1 MSSLPVKPTRIRI
14 LVVEDEA
21 VVARDICQQ
30 LREQGYDPVANTA
43 TGEAAIDL
51 AGQHRP
57 DLVLMDIHLAG
68 EMDGITAART
78 IRERFALP
86 VVFLTAFSGRET
98 LERAREAEPFGY
110 IIKPFDEQDLRT
122 VIEMAVFKHRAEA
135 RQRAS
140 EARYR
145 ALTESAHD
153 GIITVDAA
161 GNIANW
167 NRGATHIF
175 GYTASAILG
184 QSLSL
189 LLPARF
195 RADHHGN
202 VAHVMSGAEHR
213 AIGQTIELVGLH
225 QDGHEFPLE
234 LSLARWETPEGR
246 FVTAIVRDITERRR
260 TEDQLRRL
268 TLFPE
273 LNPNPVLAFEAD
285 GSLSYANPAA
295 LVMAQKL
302 GLDDVPAL
310 LPKETPR
317 FVAACLQSGEPLLRL
332 ETAVG
337 SHTVSWS
344 FYPQIAL
351 QMVHCYA
358 GDITER
364 KRTEERMRLQSAAL
378 EAAVNSVVITDTA
391 GTIQWV
397 NPAFCQ
403 ITGYTKEEAVGQNPR
418 VLKSGHQPSD
428 YYAEMWR
435 TITAGRSWRGEFVN
449 RRKDGTLY
457 TENVT
462 ITPVRDADGRIR
474 HYVAIKQDISALKQ
488 SIAELNAA
496 HAELAEKNVVLQN
509 ALVEARAAVEA
520 KASFLAT
527 MSHEIRTPMN
537 GVLGIASLLR
547 ATAPLTP
554 EQLDYIE
561 TIHSSGDTLL
571 ALIND
576 VLDYSK
582 IDSVHLDLERVPFDL
597 RLCLEETLEALAP
610 RAQQKHLDLAAQIDD
625 AVPATIVGDAVRLR
639 QVLTNLV
646 GNALKFTEHG
656 EVVIEVSATPAAEGQ
671 ALLRFSVRDT
681 GIGIPPD
688 KIGRLFKAFSQGDT
702 STTRIYGGTGLG
714 LVISQRL
721 VQLMGG
727 HITVESQPGVG
738 TMFAFALT
746 VPTGPALAQAAPS
759 LTPAELADRRVLI
772 VDDNATNRHIFAAQ
786 LRHAG
791 MRPTEA
797 ASAAA
802 GLDWLRSHPWPDLI
816 ITDML
821 MPQVDGLDFVLAV
834 RALENLRAAPR
845 PLPILLISSGGYQP
859 SDPRNATAH
868 LAAALSKPV
877 RQQQLIDAVARACA
891 LAPSPRPAS
900 PDALA
905 PAAELQ
911 RLAAA
916 HPCRILLA
924 EDNPVNRKVAL
935 GMLARLGYSA
945 TVAVHGLAA
954 VEACRT
960 APFDLVFMDVQ
971 MPELDGLAATRR
983 IRALP
988 GHRPLI
994 VAMTANALEG
1004 DRAACLAAGM
1014 DDYLAK
1020 PIRLEDLQRAVATAC
1035 QHLAAP

>member
-1 MSSLPVKPTRIRI
+1 MSSLPVTPTHTRTRL

-30 LREQGYDPVANTA
+30 LREQGYDPVAHTA
-43 TGEAAIDL
+43 TGEEAIAL

-78 IRERFALP
+78 IRDRFALP

-98 LERAREAEPFGY
+98 LERAREVEPFGY

-122 VIEMAVFKHRAEA
+122 VVEMAVFKHRAEA
-135 RQRAS
+135 RHRAD

-153 GIITVDAA
+153 AIVTADGA
-161 GNIANW
+161 GRIVGW

-175 GYTASAILG
+175 GYPESEILG
-184 QSLSL
+184 RPLAL
-189 LLPARF
+189 LLPERF
-195 RADHHGN
+195 RAGHIGN
-202 VAHVMSGAEHR
+202 VAHVMSGAAHR
-213 AIGQTIELVGLH
+213 AIGQTLELVGLR
-225 QDGHEFPLE
+225 QDGCEFPLE

-246 FVTAIVRDITERRR
+246 FVTAIVRDITER
-260 TEDQLRRL
+260 
-268 TLFPE
+268 
-273 LNPNPVLAFEAD
+273 
-285 GSLSYANPAA
+285 
-295 LVMAQKL
+295 
-302 GLDDVPAL
+302 
-310 LPKETPR
+310 
-317 FVAACLQSGEPLLRL
+317 
-332 ETAVG
+332 
-337 SHTVSWS
+337 
-344 FYPQIAL
+344 
-351 QMVHCYA
+351 
-358 GDITER
+358 

-378 EAAVNSVVITDTA
+378 EAASNSVVITDTA

-397 NPAFCQ
+397 NPAFCHV
-403 ITGYTKEEAVGQNPR
+403 TGYTKEEAIGQNPR
-418 VLKSGHQPSD
+418 VLKSGHQPAD

-435 TITAGRSWRGEFVN
+435 TLAAGRGWRGEFVN

-457 TENVT
+457 TEDVT
-462 ITPVRDADGRIR
+462 ITPVRDAAGEIR

-488 SIAELNAA
+488 SNAELNAA

-547 ATAPLTP
+547 ETAPLTR
-554 EQLDYIE
+554 EQSDYIE
-561 TIHSSGDTLL
+561 TIRASGDTLL

-582 IDSVHLDLERVPFDL
+582 IDSAHLELERVPFDL
-597 RLCLEETLEALAP
+597 RLCLEETLENLAP
-610 RAQQKHLDLAAQIDD
+610 RAREKRLDLAAQIDD
-625 AVPATIVGDAVRLR
+625 AVPATILADAMRLR

-646 GNALKFTEHG
+646 GNALKFTERG
-656 EVVIEVSATPAAEGQ
+656 EVVVEVTAAPAADGRTQ
-671 ALLRFSVRDT
+671 LGFRVRDT

-688 KIGRLFKAFSQGDT
+688 KLGRLFKAFSQVDT
-702 STTRIYGGTGLG
+702 STTRVHGGTGLG

-721 VQLMGG
+721 VRLMGG
-727 HITVESQPGVG
+727 TLTVESSPGVG
-738 TMFAFALT
+738 TTFAFTIA
-746 VPTGPALAQAAPS
+746 VATGPALAQTDPAPPPAA
-759 LTPAELADRRVLI
+759 LADRRVLI

-786 LRHAG
+786 LRKAG
-791 MRPTEA
+791 LKPSEA
-797 ASAAA
+797 ASAAE

-821 MPQVDGLDFVLAV
+821 MPQTDGLDFALAV
-834 RALENLRAAPR
+834 RALEKLRAVPR

-859 SDPRNATAH
+859 NDPRNAEAR
-868 LAAALSKPV
+868 LAAALSKPI
-877 RQQQLIDAVARACA
+877 RHQPLIDAVARACA
-891 LAPSPRPAS
+891 IAPSAHPAPVS
-900 PDALA
+900 PLPTVAD
-905 PAAELQ
+905 LQ
-911 RLAAA
+911 RLAAT

-935 GMLARLGYSA
+935 GMLARLGYTG
-945 TVAVHGLAA
+945 TVAVNGLAA

-960 APFDLVFMDVQ
+960 AAYDLVFMDVQ
-971 MPELDGLAATRR
+971 MPELDGLEATRR
-983 IRALP
+983 IRQLP
-988 GHRPLI
+988 GPGPLI
-994 VAMTANALEG
+994 VAMTANAMEG
-1004 DRAACLAAGM
+1004 DRALCLAAGM

-1020 PIRLEDLQRAVATAC
+1020 PIRLEDLQRA
-1035 QHLAAP
+1035 LAAARDRTSAP